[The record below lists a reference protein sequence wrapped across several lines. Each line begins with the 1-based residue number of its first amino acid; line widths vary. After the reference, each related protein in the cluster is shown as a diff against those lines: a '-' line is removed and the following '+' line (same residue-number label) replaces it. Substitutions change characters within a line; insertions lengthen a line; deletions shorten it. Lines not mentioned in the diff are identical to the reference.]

1 MAIKI
6 LIVEDEQVLRENLC
20 ELLSMEGYEIRS
32 AGNGIEGLKVLSNF
46 IPDLILCDIKMSDM
60 DGYEFIKSLRQSSV
74 FVNIPFIYLS
84 AKVEREDIR
93 LGMNL
98 GADDYLLKPFKRSDL
113 LSAIDMRLKRKHELE
128 SGVREMYEEQNRKIK
143 EEKEKFIQQIQALT
157 KMEKKIVAAIADGL
171 TTNEIAER
179 FFISAKT
186 VENHRYNIARKLNLQ
201 GANSVL
207 AFALIHRNY
216 FSSATEAA

>member
-1 MAIKI
+1 MSIKI
-6 LIVEDEQVLRENLC
+6 LIVEDELVLRENLC

-32 AGNGIEGLKVLSNF
+32 AANGVEGLRVLGNF
-46 IPDLILCDIKMSDM
+46 MPDLILCDIKMADM
-60 DGYEFIKSLRQSSV
+60 DGYEFIKSLRQSPV
-74 FVNIPFIYLS
+74 FVNISFIYLS

-113 LSAIDMRLKRKHELE
+113 ISAIDMRLKRKQELE
-128 SGVREMYEEQNRKIK
+128 SRVRELYEEQNRKIR

-157 KMEKKIVAAIADGL
+157 KMEKKIIAAIADGL

-179 FFISAKT
+179 FFISSKT